1 MREEE
6 EDLGVLV
13 FISDYSS
20 EDTFEIYSPGRAVGE
35 ACKG

>member
-13 FISDYSS
+13 FISDYGSKYA
-20 EDTFEIYSPGRAVGE
+20 FEIHSPGRAVGE
-35 ACKG
+35 ACKD